1 MKVTEK
7 LFESS
12 TASVSVTEEIS
23 ATVSIEIT
31 LNDRNSENHSQI
43 DNFTFCQLRRKS
55 SNEGK
60 SLKAFQKLL

>member
-7 LFESS
+7 LFESL
-12 TASVSVTEEIS
+12 TASVSVTEEMS

-43 DNFTFCQLRRKS
+43 ISHSANS
-55 SNEGK
+55 EE
-60 SLKAFQKLL
+60 KARMRENP